1 MNLTKWVFECRE
13 ISETDKNKECPVT
26 MEIINIDEKYCQCSQ
41 CSQCEYNFKENVIK
55 TMFNKTNNV
64 KCPMCRLQWQKK
76 NVYFNSNKHNTFVIE
91 EKLIEQ
97 DETWKKI
104 CVELNW
110 EFIPTV

>member
-26 MEIINIDEKYCQCSQ
+26 MDIINIDEKYCQCSQ
-41 CSQCEYNFKENVIK
+41 CEYNIKENVIK

-76 NVYFNSNKHNTFVIE
+76 IVYFNSNKHNTFVIE